1 MRLFHSLLSFDVTRS
16 TKAFSD
22 CSSGSRNSTSTPKF
36 SFTPRRAAASMA
48 LICSG
53 FMLGKRGLTTWATFS
68 VAVPPSRRGS
78 GSVARCAHDE
88 PAMSSVTARTDRAWP
103 RWRILF
109 PLVTVV
115 IPARRSSAETCAASP
130 RCPLRRESLPDVA
143 EVLHPQAYN
152 ARDRLA
158 QQGGL
163 HEQTRTHPPGRN
175 RGVSR
180 RRRAHVPAVPHPAP
194 RPLRRQRRGP
204 RAEQELLLPP
214 PRFPHLR
221 PHRFQRARSAGAA
234 RQSGPDGRVF
244 RAPRHRSPFLR
255 VL

>member
-1 MRLFHSLLSFDVTRS
+1 MRSFHSLLSFDVTRS
-16 TKAFSD
+16 TKVFSD

-36 SFTPRRAAASMA
+36 SFTPRRAAASTT
-48 LICSG
+48 LICSA

-88 PAMSSVTARTDRAWP
+88 PAMSSVTARTDRARP

-109 PLVTVV
+109 RPVTVV
-115 IPARRSSAETCAASP
+115 
-130 RCPLRRESLPDVA
+130 VA

-163 HEQTRTHPPGRN
+163 HEQTRTHPPSLN
-175 RGVSR
+175 RGVPR
-180 RRRAHVPAVPHPAP
+180 RRRAHAPTVPHPAP
-194 RPLRRQRRGP
+194 RPLRRQRRRP
-204 RAEQELLLPP
+204 RAEQGLLLSPARL
-214 PRFPHLR
+214 PRLR
-221 PHRFQRARSAGAA
+221 PDRFR
-234 RQSGPDGRVF
+234 
-244 RAPRHRSPFLR
+244 
-255 VL
+255 